1 MYGFENVARTTFVPF
16 FCSPS
21 MSDAMPSGAASLA
34 VEELAPKYDDTIA
47 TSAPCAA
54 RNAFSIEAGKSA
66 GCGLATYVPPA
77 TAAPAPAPDAA
88 PYSDSGDSVSARVAG
103 KARDSSALN

>member
-1 MYGFENVARTTFVPF
+1 MLPHATRYADVAGSSLAMYGFEKVARITRVPF
-16 FCSPS
+16 FCRPS
-21 MSDAMPSGAASLA
+21 MSEAIPSGAASFA

-54 RNAFSIEAGKSA
+54 RSALSTDAGKSA
-66 GCGLATYVPPA
+66 GCGLAAYVPPV

-88 PYSDSGDSVSARVAG
+88 P
-103 KARDSSALN
+103 